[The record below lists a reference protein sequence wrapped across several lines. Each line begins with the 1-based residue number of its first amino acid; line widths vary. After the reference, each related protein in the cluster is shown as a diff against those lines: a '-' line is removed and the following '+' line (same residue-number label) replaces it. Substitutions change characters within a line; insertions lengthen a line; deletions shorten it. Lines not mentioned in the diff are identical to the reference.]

1 MQRLTLAVLAL
12 FLILTVFLLA
22 TGQSGRDPN
31 ELIIWT
37 QDRAPGR
44 VVLDGLLGKYMLEV
58 NPGLRELIQQNLK
71 NPADFDRL
79 IHSNPRPSD
88 IRRDLQDGRVL
99 DQYMKQHTIQRAS
112 HIYYETEEIRH
123 NFIIAALGGSG
134 PDLVYGPADMVGPF
148 HDLGII
154 QPLEE
159 FFSNE
164 ELATFDPM
172 GLVRFK
178 GHLYMIADRIGN
190 HLTLVYNK
198 KLLPQPPQTTD
209 DLIALG
215 KSLTKDLDNDGT
227 PEQYALVW
235 NFIEPFF
242 FIPFLGGYDGWV
254 MDENARPTLNTEAT
268 INACKFI
275 LELRRK
281 KIIPYEADQDLANQL
296 FKQQQ
301 AAMIIDG
308 PWGWG
313 GYIDAGVDIGLARI
327 PKVSATGKWP
337 TPMVAPKGYCL
348 NAQVDARR
356 RERVLHLLRFLT
368 RPENELEFTRALSEI
383 PSRLEARADSLFLHD
398 PILKASQD
406 QISVGR
412 PMPINTEMRVI
423 WDAMRPA
430 YQSILNG
437 QLTPEQ
443 AAKQM
448 QEVAEQKIKEMRGA
462 S

>member
-1 MQRLTLAVLAL
+1 MQRLTIVVLAV
-12 FLILTVFLLA
+12 FLILTIFLLA
-22 TGQSGRDPN
+22 TGKSGRDPN
-31 ELIIWT
+31 ELMIWT

-44 VVLDGLLGKYMLEV
+44 VVLDALLGKYMLEI

-71 NPADFDRL
+71 NPAEFDQL
-79 IHSNPRPSD
+79 IRSNPRPSD
-88 IRRDLQDGRVL
+88 IRRYLKDGRVL
-99 DQYMKQHTIQRAS
+99 DQYLEKQTIQRAS
-112 HIYYETEEIRH
+112 QIYYETEELRS
-123 NFIIAALGGSG
+123 NFIVAALGGSG

-148 HDLGII
+148 YDMKII

-159 FFSNE
+159 FFSHDT
-164 ELATFDPM
+164 LAQFDPM
-172 GLVRFK
+172 GLVRLK
-178 GHLYMIADRIGN
+178 GHLYMLADRIGN

-198 KLLPQPPQTTD
+198 KLLPKPPQTTD
-209 DLIALG
+209 ELIAMG
-215 KSLTKDLDNDGT
+215 KSLTKDTNGDGQ
-227 PEQYALVW
+227 PDQYALVW

-242 FIPFLGGYDGWV
+242 FVPFLGGFNGWV
-254 MDENARPTLNTEAT
+254 MDENARPTLDTEAT

-275 LELRRK
+275 LELRQK
-281 KIIPYEADQDLANQL
+281 KIIPYEADYDIANQL
-296 FKQQQ
+296 FKQQT

-308 PWGWG
+308 PWSWG
-313 GYIDAGVDIGLARI
+313 GYADAGVDIGLAKI
-327 PKVSATGKWP
+327 PKVTATGQWA
-337 TPMVAPKGYCL
+337 TPMVSAKGYCL
-348 NAQVDARR
+348 NMNIDGPR

-368 RPENELEFTRALSEI
+368 RPENELEFTYAISEI
-383 PSRLEARADSLFLHD
+383 PSRLEARTDSLFVHD

-430 YQSILNG
+430 YQSVLNG

-462 S
+462 L

>member
-1 MQRLTLAVLAL
+1 MQRFTLVVLAV

-22 TGQSGRDPN
+22 TGKSGRDPN

-37 QDRAPGR
+37 QDFAPGR
-44 VVLDGLLGKYMLEV
+44 VVLDGLLGKYMLEI
-58 NPGLRELIQQNLK
+58 NPGLADLLRQNLK
-71 NPADFDRL
+71 NPAEFDAL
-79 IHSNPRPSD
+79 IRSNPRPSD
-88 IRRDLQDGRVL
+88 LKRHLQDGQVL
-99 DQYMKQHTIQRAS
+99 DEYMQQHTIQRAV
-112 HIYYETEEIRH
+112 HIYYETEELRS
-123 NFIIAALGGSG
+123 NFIVAALGGSG
-134 PDLVYGPADMVGPF
+134 PDFVYGPADMVGPF
-148 HDLGII
+148 YDMNII

-159 FFSNE
+159 FFSND

-198 KLLPQPPQTTD
+198 KFIAKPPQTTD
-209 DLIALG
+209 ELIEIG
-215 KSLTKDLDNDGT
+215 KALTKDTNGDGQ
-227 PEQYALVW
+227 PDQYALVW

-242 FIPFLGGYDGWV
+242 FIPFLGGYGGWV
-254 MDENARPTLNTEAT
+254 MDENARPTLDNAAT
-268 INACKFI
+268 INASKFI
-275 LELRRK
+275 NELRAK
-281 KIIPYEADQDLANQL
+281 KIIPLECDYDMANQL
-296 FKQQQ
+296 FKQQN
-301 AAMIIDG
+301 AAMIING
-308 PWGWG
+308 PWSWG

-327 PKVSATGKWP
+327 PMVSATGKWP
-337 TPMVAPKGYCL
+337 APMVSPTGFCL
-348 NAQVDARR
+348 NNALDTAR

-368 RPENELEFTRALSEI
+368 RPDNELEYTRALRAI
-383 PSRLEARADSLFLHD
+383 PSRLEARADSMFVHD

-406 QISVGR
+406 QITVGR

-448 QEVAEQKIKEMRGA
+448 QEVAEQKIKEMRG
-462 S
+462 SS